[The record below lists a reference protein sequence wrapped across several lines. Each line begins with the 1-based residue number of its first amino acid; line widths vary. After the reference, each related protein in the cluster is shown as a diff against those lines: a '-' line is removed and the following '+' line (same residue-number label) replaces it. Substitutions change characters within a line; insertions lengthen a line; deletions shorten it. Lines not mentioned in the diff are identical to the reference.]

1 VARQRRDRLDDDA
14 AASDAEDLDATA
26 EDHAA
31 DDWRYA
37 CNSRPWMKATP
48 KKAEPVHPCSPTM
61 KELMDEHDRRAKLK
75 RACI

>member
-1 VARQRRDRLDDDA
+1 VALQRQDRLDDDA

-37 CNSRPWMKATP
+37 CNSRPWMKRRP
-48 KKAEPVHPCSPTM
+48 RKQSPSVRWPTF
-61 KELMDEHDRRAKLK
+61 KELTDEHERRAKLI
-75 RACI
+75 RARI